1 MSMLAADRSDLD
13 ALLGRVA
20 ESFGTP
26 AYVYLTDAIEQRLA
40 ELKAQMGPWFGFS
53 YAAKCNPNP
62 SLLRWL
68 ARKVDHID
76 VSSLGEFRL
85 ACAAG
90 WAPERASFT
99 GPGKRDS
106 EIEEAIAG
114 GLGELV
120 VENVREAL
128 VADRVARALGRVQ
141 DVLVR
146 LSPSRIP
153 KGFGDQMAGRPSPF
167 GLDVEMAAEELPRIL
182 SRPHLRVVGFHI
194 YSGTQC
200 LKPEAIAENYRIFLD
215 TFRTICADFDLRP
228 ERLVFGSGLGIPYHA
243 GDTGLD
249 LAQVAAG
256 IASDLDGFVAEP
268 RFRQAAL
275 TLELGRYLV
284 GEAGYFLT
292 RIVSIK
298 ESRGSRIGICDGG
311 MNNHLPASG
320 HFGMV
325 IHRNYRMHRVGG
337 GGEAEKIDLVGP
349 LCTSIDRLA
358 SGASL
363 PRLAEGDLVAV
374 HSSGAYGLTASP
386 LHFISHPLPREVL
399 IEGSAMQDATRPLG
413 FGDPLEPGLGAPS
426 RGAGRGAPPSHE
438 APAATPAPSGGA

>member
-1 MSMLAADRSDLD
+1 MSTPAADRPALD
-13 ALLGRVA
+13 ATLGRVA
-20 ESFGTP
+20 DRFGTP
-26 AYVYLTDAIEQRLA
+26 AYVYLTDAIEERLA
-40 ELKAQMGPWFGFS
+40 DLTARMGSWFSFS

-62 SLLRWL
+62 SLLGWL
-68 ARKVDHID
+68 AGKVEYID

-85 ACAAG
+85 ARAAG

-99 GPGKRDS
+99 GPGKRDF

-120 VENVREAL
+120 VESVREAQ
-128 VADRVARALGRVQ
+128 VADRVAGALGRVQ

-167 GLDVEMAAEELPRIL
+167 GLDVETVAEELPRIL
-182 SRPHLRVVGFHI
+182 ALPHLRLAGFHV

-200 LKPEAIAENYRIFLD
+200 LKPDAIAENYRIFLD
-215 TFRTICADFDLRP
+215 TFRTVCAEFDLAPR
-228 ERLVFGSGLGIPYHA
+228 RLVFGSGLGIPYHA
-243 GDTGLD
+243 GDAALD

-256 IASDLDGFVAEP
+256 IAPDLEGFAAEP
-268 RFRQAAL
+268 RFRNAQF

-292 RIVSIK
+292 RVVSVK

-337 GGEAEKIDLVGP
+337 GEGAERIDLVGP

-363 PRLAEGDLVAV
+363 PRLSEGDLVAV
-374 HSSGAYGLTASP
+374 HCSGAYGLTASP
-386 LHFISHPLPREVL
+386 LHFISHPPPREVL
-399 IEGSAMQDATRPLG
+399 VEGSRLRDATRPLG
-413 FGDPLEPGLGAPS
+413 FADPVEPRPGEAAGE
-426 RGAGRGAPPSHE
+426 GAGEGAGE
-438 APAATPAPSGGA
+438 ARARDAFPA